1 MPRPW
6 FLRSGSAFA
15 DRFAALV
22 ADSVR
27 KSLPV
32 RVTGSVLGEV
42 RRLVTGVP
50 GYGLAVFVVK
60 AGLVAGFG
68 YHAWDY
74 PFLGRLRYGGPGWW
88 YFEFALWAYLVS
100 VVALAVVLP
109 GFVVMRVLRAGW
121 MGVFLAAGPMAVLAA
136 VLHFGYGFDVWRV
149 QSWAWLEAGWSRG
162 GSVGW
167 VPVGAFAGCHVLWTV
182 LVVLALR
189 RESAFWW
196 RVRPWFFVPFW
207 LALRLAVPVGVTWA
221 VVDYSLGGPSGV
233 LDWTEYRIETLLGQ
247 YPEVARLVA
256 EGVISRTWLVY
267 AGGALSVVGLVA
279 VGWYFC
285 DLVAILLAYQ
295 LEVVASLQRSAA
307 AVRTGDGGEGS
318 DPRSARLH
326 AVRDRGRARG
336 RARLAEDAKR
346 AALLREE
353 LERLTAAGSDLAVAR
368 AELDAEVPEAEVS
381 EVPEAKAPGGG
392 GTGDAGD
399 GEGGLAGWRR
409 RRRRRV
415 TGRVRWG
422 LRRRVRWL
430 LNSGPVRPVAWCVA
444 APVSR

>member
-1 MPRPW
+1 M
-6 FLRSGSAFA
+6 
-15 DRFAALV
+15 
-22 ADSVR
+22 
-27 KSLPV
+27 
-32 RVTGSVLGEV
+32 
-42 RRLVTGVP
+42 
-50 GYGLAVFVVK
+50 
-60 AGLVAGFG
+60 
-68 YHAWDY
+68 
-74 PFLGRLRYGGPGWW
+74 
-88 YFEFALWAYLVS
+88 
-100 VVALAVVLP
+100 
-109 GFVVMRVLRAGW
+109 
-121 MGVFLAAGPMAVLAA
+121 
-136 VLHFGYGFDVWRV
+136 
-149 QSWAWLEAGWSRG
+149 
-162 GSVGW
+162 
-167 VPVGAFAGCHVLWTV
+167 
-182 LVVLALR
+182 
-189 RESAFWW
+189 
-196 RVRPWFFVPFW
+196 
-207 LALRLAVPVGVTWA
+207 
-221 VVDYSLGGPSGV
+221 DYSLGGPSGV

-267 AGGALSVVGLVA
+267 AGGALSGVGLVA

-318 DPRSARLH
+318 DPRSARLD
-326 AVRDRGRARG
+326 AVRERVRARG

-368 AELDAEVPEAEVS
+368 AELDAEVPEAEVP

-430 LNSGPVRPVAWCVA
+430 LISGPVRPVAWCVA